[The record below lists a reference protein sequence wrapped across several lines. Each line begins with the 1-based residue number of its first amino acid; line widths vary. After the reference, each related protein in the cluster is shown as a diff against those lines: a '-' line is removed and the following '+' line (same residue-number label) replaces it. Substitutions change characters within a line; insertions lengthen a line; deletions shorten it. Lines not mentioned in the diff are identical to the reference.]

1 MSINTRRTQALVVY
15 VMQLTA
21 FQNHK
26 LTFENANQL
35 AIGID
40 KEANRLT
47 RNNSHDIEIERG

>member
-1 MSINTRRTQALVVY
+1 
-15 VMQLTA
+15 MQLKA